1 MKLQSR
7 QSEHQTSNAK
17 KDSHRICLSGGE
29 GKGRGMEGSMGR
41 GREKERRRREE
52 EEAVRRE
59 KEVVRGMRQR
69 LFLNLASGS
78 TQQGVCFRNPWALEE
93 LPCYVHVVVLYIGC
107 SMLNGHAP
115 YCILRRGSTVQAHTP
130 YFSMP
135 FILCEAM

>member
-17 KDSHRICLSGGE
+17 KDSHRICLE
-29 GKGRGMEGSMGR
+29 GGRGMEGSMGR
-41 GREKERRRREE
+41 GKGEGEKKKRGRREE

-93 LPCYVHVVVLYIGC
+93 LPCYIHVVVLYIGC

-130 YFSMP
+130 RFSMP